1 MVVVAW
7 CVLDRCGFNTEVGMM
22 RAVGVLWHMSSTCVD
37 HHYCSFCIAPL
48 AVLCAEGLR
57 QSSGMSAPQ
66 ADRMLTALAPS
77 HCAES
82 L

>member
-7 CVLDRCGFNTEVGMM
+7 YVLDRCGFNSEVGMM
-22 RAVGVLWHMSSTCVD
+22 RAVGVLWHMSRTCVD
-37 HHYCSFCIAPL
+37 HHYCSFRIAPV

-57 QSSGMSAPQ
+57 QSSGVLALQ
-66 ADRMLTALAPS
+66 ADRMLTARAPS
-77 HCAES
+77 HCAKS